1 MDKETKELLSKLQ
14 CNEIETVIFK
24 EIQHVAAYAN
34 TRDDY
39 ARVARG
45 LHLLSKTCEKGQLD
59 ARRLAAKI
67 LRDNPR
73 KPAYREEI
81 EHYEY

>member
-73 KPAYREEI
+73 KQIGRASCRERV
-81 EHYEY
+81 